1 MKIKLS
7 ELTPM
12 TRQEKY
18 LYALCERLEKL
29 ASEQKATIT
38 KTDDKPK
45 KSTKKKKVETNDK

>member
-29 ASEQKATIT
+29 ISEQKATIT
-38 KTDDKPK
+38 KVEDKPK
-45 KSTKKKKVETNDK
+45 KSTKRKKVEANDK

>member
-29 ASEQKATIT
+29 VPEQKDTTT
-38 KTDDKPK
+38 KVNDKPK
-45 KSTKKKKVETNDK
+45 KSTKRKKVEANEK

>member
-12 TRQEKY
+12 TRQERY

-29 ASEQKATIT
+29 TSEQKDTIT
-38 KTDDKPK
+38 KAEDKPK
-45 KSTKKKKVETNDK
+45 KSTRRKKVETNDK

>member
-1 MKIKLS
+1 MKIKLN

-29 ASEQKATIT
+29 IPQEEVTIAKAEN
-38 KTDDKPK
+38 KPK
-45 KSTKKKKVETNDK
+45 KTTRKKKVE